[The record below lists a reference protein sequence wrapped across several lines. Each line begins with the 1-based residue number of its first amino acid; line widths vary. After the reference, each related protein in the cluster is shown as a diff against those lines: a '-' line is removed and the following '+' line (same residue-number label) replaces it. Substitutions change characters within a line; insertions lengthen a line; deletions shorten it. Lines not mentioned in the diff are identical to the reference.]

1 MKKIQYILLTL
12 SKLLANNDEEG
23 WGNALFKLYDESL
36 QYTDQNYDTYFLAR
50 IMRLYG
56 GMGSFNDLA
65 LHKDKEHDEF
75 YNLKHQLYKECVNL
89 RTKNPNENEEQED
102 EKE

>member
-23 WGNALFKLYDESL
+23 WGNALFKLYNESL

-50 IMRLYG
+50 IMRL
-56 GMGSFNDLA
+56 D
-65 LHKDKEHDEF
+65 
-75 YNLKHQLYKECVNL
+75 QC
-89 RTKNPNENEEQED
+89 
-102 EKE
+102 